1 MKDYRVT
8 VKVRNNRML
17 KAIEATG
24 TIVGRK
30 WCKANGL
37 SYAKINDLINMTT
50 SPLMEDGTLHP
61 VAARLCELLNVI
73 PDDLWSSEQLHPL
86 ERNFSS
92 MEMSHEQVVAML
104 PAEQQSVMLDTS
116 SFEEGQTRALLQKT
130 IATLNAQEQEVIHL
144 RFDED
149 LTLKEAGTRL
159 GLSVERIRQIE
170 HRALRKLRNP
180 MRIDMFADI
189 LDIDRVERAKIKL
202 NAIKYQQTHGA
213 IL

>member
-1 MKDYRVT
+1 MKNYRVT
-8 VKVRNNRML
+8 VKVRNNRIL
-17 KAIEATG
+17 KTIEATG
-24 TIVGRK
+24 AVVGGK
-30 WCKANGL
+30 WCEANGL
-37 SYAKINDLINMTT
+37 PYSKINDLINMTA
-50 SPLMEDGTLHP
+50 SPLMDDGTLHP
-61 VAARLCELLNVI
+61 VAARLCALLNVL

-86 ERNFSS
+86 ECNFSS

-116 SFEEGQTRALLQKT
+116 SLEEGQTRALLRKT
-130 IATLNAQEQEVIHL
+130 IATLNAQEQEVVHL
-144 RFDED
+144 RFEED
-149 LTLKEAGTRL
+149 LTLKEIGIRL

-180 MRIDMFADI
+180 MRIDMFADA

-202 NAIKYQQTHGA
+202 NAIEYQQTHGA